1 MKNYKPMRSSKTNP
15 SLFDEVIKVYRKENG
30 QLNKLAI
37 FISILAL
44 ILVLMLGHTMINA
57 VKDHLG
63 LNMVAASELT
73 LEEISDEVTNSFI
86 SALDGYVDGNYTQEE
101 LKEKL
106 LSLLGEYINSSGYFT
121 EKQLNELNHA
131 MEEYL
136 LSTTIYSDIS
146 KNHQAIDDLKALIE
160 EKYNCNFAYI
170 SAVKIELQSL
180 LNSNKDLDD
189 TRYNE
194 IMSIIG
200 SINSWINGEARSDF
214 ANLQTQINE
223 LVRELADL
231 KSLEN
236 DHYLENQ
243 QHIQNLE
250 ELQNALY
257 NENLA
262 YIQKIEEQQNA
273 QYAENQESIK
283 NLEEQQN
290 SQYAENQESIKDLE
304 EQQKSQ
310 YNSNQ
315 ESIKNLENDTYTTIA
330 NYFGLSG
337 WSADVTYSNTAYVSY
352 NQKFYHSLIDSNIG
366 NEPASSPSAW
376 EEVDIIT
383 LFNKL
388 QSEIEVIDSHI
399 SDLNNQDYKFQYG
412 CDENGSVGYY
422 INGQFK
428 PF

>member
-1 MKNYKPMRSSKTNP
+1 MKNYKPMRSAKTNP

-44 ILVLMLGHTMINA
+44 ILVLMLGHIMINA
-57 VKDHLG
+57 FKEHLG
-63 LNMVAASELT
+63 LNTVAASELT

-86 SALDGYVDGNYTQEE
+86 STLDGYVDGNYTQEE

-106 LSLLGEYINSSGYFT
+106 LSLLGEYINSSGNFT
-121 EKQLNELNHA
+121 EKQINELNQA

-136 LSTTIYSDIS
+136 LGTTIYSDIS
-146 KNHQAIDDLKALIE
+146 KNHQAIEDLKALIE

-170 SAVKIELQSL
+170 SAVKAELQSL

-189 TRYNE
+189 SRYNE

-223 LVRELADL
+223 LIRELEDL

-236 DHYLENQ
+236 EHYLENQ
-243 QHIQNLE
+243 QHIQDLE

-257 NENLA
+257 NENLT
-262 YIQKIEEQQNA
+262 YIQKIEAQQKA
-273 QYAENQESIK
+273 
-283 NLEEQQN
+283 
-290 SQYAENQESIKDLE
+290 QYAENQESIKDLE
-304 EQQKSQ
+304 EQQNSQ

-352 NQKFYHSLIDSNIG
+352 NQKFYHSLIDSNLG

-422 INGQFK
+422 VNGQFK